1 MRTLQEKYNA
11 VLEGNFSKEQFRR
24 DAVMQLPNL
33 VSKFNSFEDMTTILK
48 NRGMLAEAKK
58 EEVTAYKKPEVEA
71 ADLIA
76 PDLLDDGIKAELEA
90 AEVEGTPSEE
100 EYEKAKEKAAENLVK
115 NPLHYKD
122 AQTMPEMGKK
132 KALKED
138 SQNSFLRAQEKLRD
152 ELSDKEMVAAVADEP
167 ASLAAAFREKVMS
180 MADEFTGTPE
190 EVQAK
195 LLAAWEK
202 FKTGYHAGI
211 KLTADEMETLRR
223 EKKITLPNGSVL
235 HYVGKPTNE
244 AGDNVNVDDFE
255 EKRTN
260 TRDFASTPKEKEDGT
275 YDITGMMGEAEAAN
289 TLANILKNK
298 GTLDHLKRIERLR
311 LKLIDGPFLEE
322 NPDWKDQPVEFL
334 GYDAEQGLVEIRW
347 SGTSSYASPSE
358 LVIDVKTTN
367 MMEDV
372 RTQLKEAVKAL
383 IKKTLEA

>member
-11 VLEGNFSKEQFRR
+11 VLEGTFSKEQFRR

-48 NRGMLAEAKK
+48 NRGMIAEAKK
-58 EEVTAYKKPEVEA
+58 EEVTAYKKPEVET

-90 AEVEGTPSEE
+90 AKIEGTPSEE

-152 ELSDKEMVAAVADEP
+152 ELSDKEMAAAVADEP
-167 ASLAAAFREKVMS
+167 ASLAAAFRKKVMS
-180 MADEFTGTPE
+180 MADEFRGTPE

-195 LLAAWEK
+195 LLAAWEE
-202 FKTGYHAGI
+202 FKTNYHADKEGEQEFDKYAGAPMDAEI
-211 KLTADEMETLRR
+211 Q
-223 EKKITLPNGSVL
+223 
-235 HYVGKPTNE
+235 E
-244 AGDNVNVDDFE
+244 AGEPMMIGGKEVDPESLEYEPGFDYDSQDQPIYVIKSAKFVG
-255 EKRTN
+255 
-260 TRDFASTPKEKEDGT
+260 GT
-275 YDITGMMGEAEAAN
+275 ALTDSEIDTLNSEYPQ
-289 TLANILKNK
+289 LAN
-298 GTLDHLKRIERLR
+298 
-311 LKLIDGPFLEE
+311 P
-322 NPDWKDQPVEFL
+322 
-334 GYDAEQGLVEIRW
+334 
-347 SGTSSYASPSE
+347 
-358 LVIDVKTTN
+358 
-367 MMEDV
+367 EDV
-372 RTQLKEAVKAL
+372 FEGKRAQLKEAVKAL

>member
-1 MRTLQEKYNA
+1 
-11 VLEGNFSKEQFRR
+11 
-24 DAVMQLPNL
+24 VMQLPNL
-33 VSKFNSFEDMTTILK
+33 VSKFNSFEDMATILK

-58 EEVTAYKKPEVEA
+58 EEVTAYKKPEVDPV
-71 ADLIA
+71 DLIA

-90 AEVEGTPSEE
+90 AGIEGTPSEE
-100 EYEKAKEKAAENLVK
+100 EYEKAKEKAAKNLAKDPLCYK
-115 NPLHYKD
+115 N

-138 SQNSFLRAQEKLRD
+138 SQNPFLRAQGRLRD
-152 ELSDKEMVAAVADEP
+152 ELSDKEIAAAVAADKP
-167 ASLAAAFREKVMS
+167 ASLAAAFSKKVMS

-202 FKTGYHAGI
+202 FKTKYHADI

-223 EKKITLPNGSVL
+223 EKKITLPDGRVL

-275 YDITGMMGEAEAAN
+275 YDISGMMREAEAAK
-289 TLANILKNK
+289 TLADILKNK
-298 GTLDHLKRIERLR
+298 GTLDHLKGIERLR
-311 LKLIDGPFLEE
+311 LKLIDGPFLKK
-322 NPDWKDQPVEFL
+322 NPDWKDKAVKFIR
-334 GYDAEQGLVEIRW
+334 YDAREGLVLIDLGDT
-347 SGTSSYASPSE
+347 SGFAYPSE
-358 LVIDVKTTN
+358 LVIDVETTN

-372 RTQLKEAVKAL
+372 KTQLKEAVKAL

>member
-11 VLEGNFSKEQFRR
+11 VLEGTFSKEQFRR

-33 VSKFNSFEDMTTILK
+33 VSKFNSFEDMATILK

-58 EEVTAYKKPEVEA
+58 EEVTAYKKPEVET

-76 PDLLDDGIKAELEA
+76 PDLLDHGIKAELEA

-138 SQNSFLRAQEKLRD
+138 SQNPFLRAQERLRD
-152 ELSDKEMVAAVADEP
+152 ELSDKEMAAAVAADEP

-202 FKTGYHAGI
+202 FKTKYHADI

-223 EKKITLPNGSVL
+223 EKKITLPDGRVL
-235 HYVGKPTNE
+235 HYAGKPT
-244 AGDNVNVDDFE
+244 E
-255 EKRTN
+255 EM
-260 TRDFASTPKEKEDGT
+260 A
-275 YDITGMMGEAEAAN
+275 
-289 TLANILKNK
+289 
-298 GTLDHLKRIERLR
+298 
-311 LKLIDGPFLEE
+311 
-322 NPDWKDQPVEFL
+322 
-334 GYDAEQGLVEIRW
+334 
-347 SGTSSYASPSE
+347 
-358 LVIDVKTTN
+358 
-367 MMEDV
+367 
-372 RTQLKEAVKAL
+372 QLKEAVKTL

>member
-11 VLEGNFSKEQFRR
+11 VLEGTFSKEQFRR

-33 VSKFNSFEDMTTILK
+33 VSKFNSFEDMATILK

-58 EEVTAYKKPEVEA
+58 EEVTAYKKPEVET

-76 PDLLDDGIKAELEA
+76 PDLLDHGIKAELEA

-138 SQNSFLRAQEKLRD
+138 SQNPFLRAQERLRD
-152 ELSDKEMVAAVADEP
+152 ELSDKEMAAAVAADEP

-202 FKTGYHAGI
+202 FKTKYHADI

-235 HYVGKPTNE
+235 HYVGKP
-244 AGDNVNVDDFE
+244 AE
-255 EKRTN
+255 EGVTYPEDKHTL
-260 TRDFASTPKEKEDGT
+260 TPDE
-275 YDITGMMGEAEAAN
+275 
-289 TLANILKNK
+289 
-298 GTLDHLKRIERLR
+298 
-311 LKLIDGPFLEE
+311 
-322 NPDWKDQPVEFL
+322 L
-334 GYDAEQGLVEIRW
+334 GYDVNEASEPMMIGDKEVDPESLEYEPGFDYDSQDQPIYVIKSARFIGGTALTDSEID
-347 SGTSSYASPSE
+347 TLNSE
-358 LVIDVKTTN
+358 YPQLAN
-367 MMEDV
+367 PEDV
-372 RTQLKEAVKAL
+372 FEGKRAQLKEAVKAL

>member
-1 MRTLQEKYNA
+1 
-11 VLEGNFSKEQFRR
+11 
-24 DAVMQLPNL
+24 
-33 VSKFNSFEDMTTILK
+33 
-48 NRGMLAEAKK
+48 MLAEAKK
-58 EEVTAYKKPEVEA
+58 EEVTAYKKPEVET

-76 PDLLDDGIKAELEA
+76 PDLLDHGIKAELEA

-152 ELSDKEMVAAVADEP
+152 ELSDKEMVAVVADEP

-202 FKTGYHAGI
+202 FK
-211 KLTADEMETLRR
+211 
-223 EKKITLPNGSVL
+223 
-235 HYVGKPTNE
+235 E
-244 AGDNVNVDDFE
+244 AGEPMMIGGKEVDPESLEYEPGFDYDSQDQPIYVIKSAKFVG
-255 EKRTN
+255 
-260 TRDFASTPKEKEDGT
+260 GT
-275 YDITGMMGEAEAAN
+275 ALTDSEIDTLNSEYPQ
-289 TLANILKNK
+289 LAN
-298 GTLDHLKRIERLR
+298 
-311 LKLIDGPFLEE
+311 P
-322 NPDWKDQPVEFL
+322 
-334 GYDAEQGLVEIRW
+334 
-347 SGTSSYASPSE
+347 
-358 LVIDVKTTN
+358 
-367 MMEDV
+367 EDV
-372 RTQLKEAVKAL
+372 FEGKRAQLKEAVKAL

>member
-11 VLEGNFSKEQFRR
+11 VLEGTFSKEQFRR

-76 PDLLDDGIKAELEA
+76 PDLLDHGIKAELEA
-90 AEVEGTPSEE
+90 AEIEGTPSEE

-152 ELSDKEMVAAVADEP
+152 ELSDKEMVAVVADEP
-167 ASLAAAFREKVMS
+167 ASLAAAFRKKVMS

-195 LLAAWEK
+195 LLAAWEE
-202 FKTGYHAGI
+202 FKTNYHADKEGEQEFDKYAGAPDAEIQEAEGI
-211 KLTADEMETLRR
+211 ELTADEMETLRR
-223 EKKITLPNGSVL
+223 EKKITLPDGRVL
-235 HYVGKPTNE
+235 HYAGKPT
-244 AGDNVNVDDFE
+244 E
-255 EKRTN
+255 EM
-260 TRDFASTPKEKEDGT
+260 A
-275 YDITGMMGEAEAAN
+275 
-289 TLANILKNK
+289 
-298 GTLDHLKRIERLR
+298 
-311 LKLIDGPFLEE
+311 
-322 NPDWKDQPVEFL
+322 
-334 GYDAEQGLVEIRW
+334 
-347 SGTSSYASPSE
+347 
-358 LVIDVKTTN
+358 
-367 MMEDV
+367 
-372 RTQLKEAVKAL
+372 QLKEAVKTL

>member
-11 VLEGNFSKEQFRR
+11 VLEGTFSKEQFRR

-33 VSKFNSFEDMTTILK
+33 VSKFNSFEDMATILK

-58 EEVTAYKKPEVEA
+58 EKVTAYEKPEVEA

-76 PDLLDDGIKAELEA
+76 PDLLDHGIKAELEA

-167 ASLAAAFREKVMS
+167 ASLAAAFRKKVMS
-180 MADEFTGTPE
+180 MADEFKGTPE

-195 LLAAWEK
+195 LLAAWEE
-202 FKTGYHAGI
+202 FKTNYHADKEGEQEFDKYAGAPMDAEIQEAEGI
-211 KLTADEMETLRR
+211 KLTAAEMEKLRK
-223 EKKITLPNGSVL
+223 EKKITLPDGRVL
-235 HYVGKPTNE
+235 HYVGKP
-244 AGDNVNVDDFE
+244 AE
-255 EKRTN
+255 EGATYPEDKHTL
-260 TRDFASTPKEKEDGT
+260 TPDE
-275 YDITGMMGEAEAAN
+275 
-289 TLANILKNK
+289 
-298 GTLDHLKRIERLR
+298 
-311 LKLIDGPFLEE
+311 
-322 NPDWKDQPVEFL
+322 L
-334 GYDAEQGLVEIRW
+334 GYDVDDVNEASEPMMIGDKEVDPESLEYEPGFDYDSQDQPIYVIKSARFIGGTALTDSEID
-347 SGTSSYASPSE
+347 TLNSE
-358 LVIDVKTTN
+358 YPQLAN
-367 MMEDV
+367 PEDV
-372 RTQLKEAVKAL
+372 FEGKRAQLKEAVKAL